1 MLMAKTKEEA
11 IKKAKG
17 TDIYYEDETCYWI
30 ITEKGIK
37 KVLKPLPLKYIKEKL
52 LQGNFPEKYVNTVFQ
67 KEKRKTKALEESL
80 KSKKGLILSG
90 NAGIGKTFACVY
102 KIAKLL
108 QKYKINT
115 PVYISLQN
123 FDINE
128 NRKTYK
134 NFDCYLIDDLNLNLN
149 EWEKKFATEIIYHA
163 YNTDKLLFIT
173 TNASFKD
180 LANFIAEEPVISRL
194 LEMCEI
200 KQIKDEDLRVKGRC
214 KR

>member
-1 MLMAKTKEEA
+1 MLMAKSVEEA
-11 IKKAKG
+11 IKKVNGKRL
-17 TDIYYEDETCYWI
+17 YFEDDAYYWI
-30 ITEKGIK
+30 AKSEGII
-37 KVLKPLPLKYIKEKL
+37 KVLKPLPPQQIKEKL
-52 LQGNFPEKYVNTVFQ
+52 LQGSFPEKYVNAVLQ
-67 KEKRKTKALEESL
+67 KEKRKTKALEETL
-80 KSKKGLILSG
+80 KSKRGLILSG
-90 NAGIGKTFACVY
+90 NAGIGKTFACIY

-108 QKYKINT
+108 QEYKVNA

-128 NRKTYK
+128 IRKIYK
-134 NFDCYLIDDLNLNLN
+134 EFDCYLIDDFNPNLN
-149 EWEKKFATEIIYHA
+149 EWERRFATEIIYHA

-200 KQIKDEDLRVKGRC
+200 KQIKDKDLRI
-214 KR
+214 KRR